1 MKSKTYFKEV
11 LSFIYFF
18 ILVAFITTITL
29 EFFLSI
35 LSKTLNYEF
44 SKEEIQ
50 KSALVTFLIVLL
62 ISSFFSIIDFIRRQI
77 TIVRPTKEIQSCL
90 NKITQGDFSARVKPT
105 IAESYFGDI
114 ANDINRLAKEL
125 SGVETLRSDFISNVS
140 HEIKTPLAVIQNYGM
155 LLSNPNLKDEERIEY
170 AKVITNSS
178 RQLAELVTNIL
189 RLNKLENQE
198 IFPTKKTFD
207 LSEELCASL
216 LMFESIWNEREIEII
231 TNIEQDIYTM
241 GDESLLSL
249 VWSNLLSNAFKFTPQ
264 KGKVS
269 LGLKLY
275 NDKAVIRVEDSG
287 IGMSED
293 TIKHIFEKFYQ
304 GDTSHKEKGNG
315 LGLALA
321 KRIVDIHNGEIDVLS
336 ELGKGS
342 SFIVTLPNSN
352 KHYYN

>member
-1 MKSKTYFKEV
+1 MKSKTYFKGV
-11 LSFIYFF
+11 LSFLYFF
-18 ILVAFITTITL
+18 IIVAFVTTITL

-44 SKEEIQ
+44 TKEEIQ
-50 KSALVTFLIVLL
+50 KSALLTFLIVLL
-62 ISSFFSIIDFIRRQI
+62 ITSFFSIIDFIRRQI
-77 TIVRPTKEIQSCL
+77 TIVRPTREIQSCL

-249 VWSNLLSNAFKFTPQ
+249 VWSNLLSNAFKFTK
-264 KGKVS
+264 KGGKICVT
-269 LGLKLY
+269 LKLY
-275 NDKAVIRVEDSG
+275 KDKAVIRIEDSG

-304 GDTSHKEKGNG
+304 GDTSHSVQGNG
-315 LGLALA
+315 LGLALV
-321 KRIVDIHNGEIDVLS
+321 KRIIDIHEGEINVLS

-342 SFIVTLPNSN
+342 TFIVTLN
-352 KHYYN
+352 KCLKKS